1 MTSCRRPYA
10 RCAGMSVPERQTENS
25 MQDLNDIT
33 LFLQVV
39 DAGGF
44 SAAERATGIA
54 KSRLSRRVAALEA
67 QLGVRLVQRSTHHV
81 QVTEIGERVARHA
94 RVIMDEAEAIRATVA
109 EVQTEPTGLVR
120 VSASPLVG
128 EQYLSA
134 WLADFMHLY
143 PKVRVSLDLSNR
155 YVDLLAE
162 RIDLA
167 LRFSSTPLRAA
178 EIVAR
183 PIGEGRMMLVASPS
197 CLAQHGEPAELEDLH
212 RFPSLG
218 QGTLEA
224 VRPWI
229 FRSTDGGTFIH
240 HPQPCFVSDSI
251 LALREATLKG
261 AGVAYLPAEACG
273 EGLRHGHLRELLP
286 MHAPSSSTLYAV
298 YPSRRGLTTA
308 VRRLITFLE
317 DRYRTLA

>member
-1 MTSCRRPYA
+1 
-10 RCAGMSVPERQTENS
+10 
-25 MQDLNDIT
+25 MQDLNDLT

-44 SAAERATGIA
+44 SAAERVTGIA
-54 KSRLSRRVAALEA
+54 KSRLSRRIAALEA
-67 QLGVRLVQRSTHHV
+67 QLGVRLIQRSTHHV
-81 QVTEIGERVARHA
+81 RVTEIGERVARHV
-94 RVIMDEAEAIRATVA
+94 RVIMDEADAIRATVA
-109 EVQTEPTGLVR
+109 ETQAEPAGLIR
-120 VSASPLVG
+120 VSASPLIG
-128 EQYLSA
+128 ELYLSA
-134 WLADFMHLY
+134 WLADYMQHH
-143 PKVRVSLDLSNR
+143 PKVRVSPDLSNR

-183 PIGEGRMMLVASPS
+183 PIGEGRMVLVASPS
-197 CLAQHGEPAELEDLH
+197 YLAQHGEPKELEDLD
-212 RFPSLG
+212 RFPSIG

-229 FRSTDGGTFIH
+229 FRAADGATFIH

-261 AGVAYLPAEACG
+261 AGVAYLPAEACS
-273 EGLRHGHLRELLP
+273 EGLRLGHLRELLP

-317 DRYRTLA
+317 ERHRTSA